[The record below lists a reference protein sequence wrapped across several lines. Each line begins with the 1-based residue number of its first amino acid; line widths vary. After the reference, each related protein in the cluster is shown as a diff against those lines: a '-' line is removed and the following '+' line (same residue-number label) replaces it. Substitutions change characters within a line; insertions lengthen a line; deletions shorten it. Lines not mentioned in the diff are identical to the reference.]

1 MIMLHKL
8 SGLLY
13 IHSNDI
19 KSIELLNRSL
29 NEYKTK
35 LIVRLAGT
43 RETIYVKESPTYI
56 LRRMGEETR
65 NSD

>member
-1 MIMLHKL
+1 MIMLHRFNA
-8 SGLLY
+8 LLY
-13 IHSNDI
+13 INANDI
-19 KSIELLNRSL
+19 KAIQLENKCL

-65 NSD
+65 NSK